1 MSARLWLFLYLAAV
15 VAITFIHHAGLLAVL
30 LFAAL
35 LFAGAGRW
43 RYARRTL
50 FAMLAFNLTV
60 SLGYA
65 VLALWRGD
73 FQPGYLLLVNL
84 RVFLLLY
91 LGFWFVASV
100 NLLAALS
107 GWPVLRLL
115 ATLAISQIRTFERV
129 LGDFDFA
136 FRSRNLRHP
145 RMLDKAHH
153 AASKA
158 QCLLDKSVAAANETA
173 LAMRSRGAFDD

>member
-1 MSARLWLFLYLAAV
+1 MNPRLLLSLYLATV
-15 VAITFIHHAGLLAVL
+15 VGITFIHHAPTLALLLLA
-30 LFAAL
+30 AL
-35 LFAGAGRW
+35 VSSGARRW
-43 RYARRTL
+43 RLARRTL
-50 FAMLAFNLTV
+50 LAMLVFNLAV
-60 SLGYA
+60 SLGYIA
-65 VLALWRGD
+65 IALWRGD

-91 LGFWFVASV
+91 LGFWFTASV
-100 NLLAALS
+100 NLLSALS

-136 FRSRNLRHP
+136 FRSRNLNSP